1 MAPPRVTAESTP
13 RTRATSHPH
22 PRPRPLPRSPNPNPN
37 LPSSLHDSPPHADSS
52 SPRAAPALPSPLTG
66 KRRALIP
73 PQVVYTDESVRP
85 IPEEVYP
92 NKLFLVF
99 SLFILGVSFT
109 CMSVQIESGAML
121 TYGASFEI

>member
-66 KRRALIP
+66 FLITPSCRHHSDPHLASRAGEGSP
-73 PQVVYTDESVRP
+73 PRP
-85 IPEEVYP
+85 LPTGTV
-92 NKLFLVF
+92 
-99 SLFILGVSFT
+99 
-109 CMSVQIESGAML
+109 A
-121 TYGASFEI
+121 

>member
-73 PQVVYTDESVRP
+73 PQVVYTDESFRP
-85 IPEEVYP
+85 IPEE
-92 NKLFLVF
+92 
-99 SLFILGVSFT
+99 G
-109 CMSVQIESGAML
+109 L
-121 TYGASFEI
+121 TMVTNDAQLLCSRVNPHSAGWISAVD